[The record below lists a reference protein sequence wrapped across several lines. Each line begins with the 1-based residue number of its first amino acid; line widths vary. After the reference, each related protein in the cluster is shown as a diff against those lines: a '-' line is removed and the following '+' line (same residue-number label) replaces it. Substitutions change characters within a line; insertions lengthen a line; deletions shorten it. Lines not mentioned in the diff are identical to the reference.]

1 VIEASQL
8 HHCSVPSDYSDVA
21 EAYYSIAWLLGYHDT
36 NDKRQISALEKTV
49 FDMGRNAESVRLP
62 CFRPV
67 EIYEAVV
74 YTAWTRWPARKT
86 GTSWWSCCKLVA
98 LKMNRCSRASLEKIK
113 WLLRKVSKEQRG
125 SFPTEM
131 AAFCLGCLKP
141 VQSLKR
147 QFNKRLMI
155 FFESYSF
162 EFSPLGHPG
171 NCY

>member
-49 FDMGRNAESVRLP
+49 FEMGRNAESVRLP

-74 YTAWTRWPARKT
+74 YTA
-86 GTSWWSCCKLVA
+86 
-98 LKMNRCSRASLEKIK
+98 
-113 WLLRKVSKEQRG
+113 
-125 SFPTEM
+125 
-131 AAFCLGCLKP
+131 
-141 VQSLKR
+141 
-147 QFNKRLMI
+147 
-155 FFESYSF
+155 
-162 EFSPLGHPG
+162 
-171 NCY
+171 